1 MGKIIKEIII
11 MLLIC
16 LVGILLFAVIFY
28 RYIPNRKIVAEVAE
42 YKASDEVE
50 QLLQDSV
57 DQDDNEVVLTY
68 SVTSSDLSNYEATNN
83 YNPGKA
89 NPFSPATTTSKE
101 KTTTSTGSGNDS
113 SNSSNSAKDSTNSG
127 GSNNSDSS
135 DSSSDS
141 SSSRDSNSNSS
152 YISENG
158 TK

>member
-50 QLLQDSV
+50 QLLQDNV

-68 SVTSSDLSNYEATNN
+68 
-83 YNPGKA
+83 
-89 NPFSPATTTSKE
+89 
-101 KTTTSTGSGNDS
+101 
-113 SNSSNSAKDSTNSG
+113 
-127 GSNNSDSS
+127 
-135 DSSSDS
+135 
-141 SSSRDSNSNSS
+141 
-152 YISENG
+152 
-158 TK
+158 

>member
-28 RYIPNRKIVAEVAE
+28 QYIPNRKIVAEVAE

-50 QLLQDSV
+50 QLLQDNV

-89 NPFSPATTTSKE
+89 NPFSPATTTS
-101 KTTTSTGSGNDS
+101 TGSGNDS

-135 DSSSDS
+135 
-141 SSSRDSNSNSS
+141 
-152 YISENG
+152 YISESG